1 MQTYDSPDHNAC
13 VRQTGKETVCFIC
26 VKPGAA
32 LSADGV
38 LGSIPNIAAFG
49 AKANRS
55 RFTPDGLHFRGS

>member
-55 RFTPDGLHFRGS
+55 